1 VAALAHTLKRCGEF
15 ADKVRVVATWRPEP
29 TSGWPAFAAWTFC
42 GALWTLSVLSFAG
55 LFTLPLA
62 AVLTWLLI
70 RYSTDRR
77 DAIGLIAGVAALLV
91 HVGAAHIGEAPC
103 PESGTLTIPAG
114 EEGSVSCTDF
124 VSGPWLVGGILLL
137 VVALVLYLMVRGP
150 HPEKPKLET
159 PTS

>member
-1 VAALAHTLKRCGEF
+1 MVE
-15 ADKVRVVATWRPEP
+15 WRPEP

-77 DAIGLIAGVAALLV
+77 DAIGLIAGVAAFLLY
-91 HVGAAHIGEAPC
+91 VGSAHIGQPRC
-103 PESGTLTIPAG
+103 PESGILTVPPG
-114 EEGSVSCTDF
+114 GGSVSCTNF
-124 VSGPWLVGGILLL
+124 VPTPWLVGGILLL
-137 VVALVLYLMVRGP
+137 VVALGLYRMVRGP
-150 HPEKPKLET
+150 HREKPKLET